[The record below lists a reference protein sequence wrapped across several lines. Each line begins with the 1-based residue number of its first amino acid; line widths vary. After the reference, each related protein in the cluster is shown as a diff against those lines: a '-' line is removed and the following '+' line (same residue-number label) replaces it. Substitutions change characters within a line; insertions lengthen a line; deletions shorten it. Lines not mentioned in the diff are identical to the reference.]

1 MLTAEASKLTAEASK
16 LTAEASKLTAEASKL
31 TAEASKLTVEASKLT
46 AETSRMTAETS
57 RMTAET
63 SRMTAEASTTE
74 ARDGRGKAMA
84 SVLYQSIET
93 LSKDKGIDPEI
104 VVGAVEDA
112 IALATRKYYKTTESM
127 RAEMDRETGEIRA
140 YVFKTVVE
148 TPEQVEDETNQISLE
163 KAREMAPEVE
173 VGGELRFYKDTT
185 PLGRIAAQMAKQV
198 IFQKVREAERDT
210 VFNEYNHRAGEVLN
224 ATVKRL
230 EPMDTIFDLGKAE
243 ARMPKREQSRLEQ
256 FAVGERVRVVLLRV
270 DRAAKGPQVIVSRA
284 APGLVS
290 SLFQSEVPEIYD
302 GTVTIRAIAR
312 EAGERTKIAVMS
324 RDKDVDPVGA
334 CVGMKGMRVQSI
346 IRELRGEKI
355 DIIEYSEEITT
366 FAEKALQPAK
376 VSRVSITDLG
386 EKQIEV
392 IVDDTQLSLAIG
404 KKGQNVR
411 LAAKLLQWKIDIKSE
426 EEKRQEVEQQMT
438 AMSGGPTTPIEQV
451 TELGEQ
457 ILEKLIAA
465 GITTIEELAD
475 MTPEQLEEV
484 PGIGEKTV
492 EKISTAVR
500 HYFGQYEEG
509 EERPAVAAIA
519 AASEIEGDAAEASA
533 DAEVSHPDHARDVEA
548 SLGSE
553 ASTEDNIIAAE
564 ESTGEAEE
572 SMLSEKLSG
581 TTEER
586 LAEEAAEFGE
596 AQELNGVS
604 TDDLIAA
611 EDRASMSDANDDADA
626 REEKIELENDEVDN
640 LAVQANEVSDEGI
653 DTDGH
658 DRG

>member
-1 MLTAEASKLTAEASK
+1 
-16 LTAEASKLTAEASKL
+16 
-31 TAEASKLTVEASKLT
+31 
-46 AETSRMTAETS
+46 
-57 RMTAET
+57 
-63 SRMTAEASTTE
+63 
-74 ARDGRGKAMA
+74 MA

-93 LSKDKGIDPEI
+93 LSRDKGIEPAV

-112 IALATRKYYKTTESM
+112 IALATRKYYKTQENM
-127 RAEMDRETGEIRA
+127 RAEMDKDTGEIRA

-148 TPEQVEDETNQISLE
+148 TPEQVEDDINQMTLE
-163 KAREMAPEVE
+163 QARELAPGEKIE

-230 EPMDTIFDLGKAE
+230 EPMDVIFDLGKAE

-284 APGLVS
+284 APGLVQN
-290 SLFQSEVPEIYD
+290 LFQSEVPEIYD
-302 GTVTIRAIAR
+302 GTVSIKAIAR
-312 EAGERTKIAVMS
+312 EAGERTKIAVQS

-355 DIIEYSEEITT
+355 DIIEFSEEITT

-376 VSRVSITDLG
+376 VSRVSITDLAD
-386 EKQIEV
+386 KQIEV

-426 EEKRQEVEQQMT
+426 EEKRQEVEQQMQ

-451 TELGEQ
+451 TELGDAV
-457 ILEKLIAA
+457 LEKLIAA
-465 GITTIEELAD
+465 GITTVEALAD

-492 EKISTAVR
+492 EKISVAVR

-509 EERPAVAAIA
+509 EERPEPA
-519 AASEIEGDAAEASA
+519 AAAAAEPE
-533 DAEVSHPDHARDVEA
+533 EVSSLEKTPEAILAGEAGTGRAKEVNNVSAEDIAEREDEA
-548 SLGSE
+548 SGIDAFSE
-553 ASTEDNIIAAE
+553 N
-564 ESTGEAEE
+564 
-572 SMLSEKLSG
+572 
-581 TTEER
+581 
-586 LAEEAAEFGE
+586 
-596 AQELNGVS
+596 
-604 TDDLIAA
+604 
-611 EDRASMSDANDDADA
+611 DA
-626 REEKIELENDEVDN
+626 REERIELDNDTVDTLVN
-640 LAVQANEVSDEGI
+640 DSQEFSDEGI
-653 DTDGH
+653 DDGN